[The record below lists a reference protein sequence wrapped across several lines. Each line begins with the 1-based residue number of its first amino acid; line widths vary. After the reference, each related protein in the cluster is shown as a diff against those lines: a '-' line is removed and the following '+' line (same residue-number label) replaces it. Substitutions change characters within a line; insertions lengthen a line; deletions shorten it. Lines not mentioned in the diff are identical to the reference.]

1 MKTKRDHS
9 VGWFGAVHSKEAA
22 AKTLNDASLALYA
35 LGAIQIMIGYFI
47 GDGAVVEGML
57 FAVIGYLL
65 TTMNPRAIG
74 RVLLVVSGF
83 MIVVSSVHAIR
94 LDRSGLD
101 HLAIGLLTLW
111 ISLRVLRASRALR
124 VALIDELRRDTKASP
139 ESDTEPVARYG

>member
-9 VGWFGAVHSKEAA
+9 VGWFGAVDSKSAA
-22 AKTLNDASLALYA
+22 AKTLSDASLALYA
-35 LGAIQIMIGYFI
+35 LAATQIMIGYFI

-83 MIVVSSVHAIR
+83 MIVVSAAHAIR
-94 LDRSGLD
+94 IDRSGLD
-101 HLAIGLLTLW
+101 HLAIGLITLW
-111 ISLRVLRASRALR
+111 ISLRVIRASRALR
-124 VALIDELRRDTKASP
+124 VALIDELRQ
-139 ESDTEPVARYG
+139 ESKSAAESEAERVARYG